1 MVKKEKESP
10 GYKPKLGETIIC
22 HSMHGHWEAKVLEI
36 RKDPNSTDK
45 NPPLQYFVHYQNWN
59 KKWDEWITDDVIY
72 QYNDANITLLTNY
85 SKTKK
90 GSSAKK
96 KSSTQQNDKSNLSTA
111 SIQSESKD
119 GSISLDQDEILQ
131 LDQEIKIKFPDLL
144 KNWLVDDDN
153 CIKNKK
159 LHELPARPTISTIL
173 KDFINHKKIATKTPG
188 DKEAMINELTLGIK
202 DYFNVMLGSHLLYKF
217 ERLQYQDLLKKN
229 PGKDLDL
236 TNHYGVIHLIRLMT
250 KIGKPLSA
258 SILETQ
264 NIQTIINYIQDLMV
278 FISKQNNLFDIEK
291 NYMIAPPEYI
301 KNASK

>member
-1 MVKKEKESP
+1 MVKKEKEPQS
-10 GYKPKLGETIIC
+10 YRPKVGDKIIC
-22 HSMHGHWEAKVLEI
+22 ESKDIPYEAKVLEI
-36 RKDPNSTDK
+36 RKAENSADK
-45 NPPLQYFVHYQNWN
+45 NTQEYFVHYQNWN
-59 KKWDEWITDDVIY
+59 KKWDEWVTDNRIH
-72 QYNDANITLLTNY
+72 QYNEANVALLL
-85 SKTKK
+85 SKKPAPTK

-96 KSSTQQNDKSNLSTA
+96 KSSYQQNDKTNLSTA

-131 LDQEIKIKFPDLL
+131 LDQEINIKIPDPL
-144 KNWLVDDDN
+144 KCWLIDDDN

-159 LHELPARPTISTIL
+159 LHELPARPNIATIL
-173 KDFINHKKIATKTPG
+173 KDFINHRKVSTKTPG

-217 ERLQYQDLLKKN
+217 ERPQYQDLLKKN
-229 PGKDLDL
+229 LNKELDL

-264 NIQTIINYIQDLMV
+264 NIQTIINYIQELMT
-278 FISKQNNLFDIEK
+278 FITKQNNLFDIEK
-291 NYMIAPPEYI
+291 NYMMAPPEYI
-301 KNASK
+301 KSASK